1 MRGENDDPCLLDG
14 MPVPAELA
22 GEIVVNAK
30 ALRLMVTDPVTGHL
44 IDIGRLVQLSERT
57 SMTSILAATNISW

>member
-1 MRGENDDPCLLDG
+1 